1 MAYDA
6 KLKIADLTVGQFLDQ
21 IDPPP
26 RQTEARRLVQIF
38 NEVTGFAPRVYSHG
52 MLGWGSYSYTYATGH
67 SGTSL
72 AAGFAPR
79 KADLS
84 IYILPGSGEFGP
96 ILQRL
101 GKHRMGKSCLYLKRL
116 SDADEAVLRVLIA
129 AGLADLKTRWP
140 VTPT

>member
-67 SGTSL
+67 SGT
-72 AAGFAPR
+72 AFATGFAPR
-79 KADLS
+79 KAEIS
-84 IYILPGSGEFGP
+84 IYILPGYGDYGP
-96 ILQRL
+96 ILHRL
-101 GKHRMGKSCLYLKRL
+101 GKHRAGKSCLYLRHL
-116 SDADEAVLRVLIA
+116 SDADEGALRALIA
-129 AGLADLKTRWP
+129 FGLADLRTHWP